1 MKKGPFSSLD
11 ERSKQVAYKIIA
23 VMYFLTIIAIQAI
36 VIYRQFALGQDI
48 RDFQDIAIV
57 MTVNTLF
64 LVTALL
70 FYGVIPY
77 QKVRIKS
84 ILLVYLAIVV
94 LGSLFTY
101 AKYNIFQSPG
111 LSVKELFDKM
121 VIILAVTGLI
131 VLFFV
136 IFSLLGKRKMDK
148 DLES

>member
-1 MKKGPFSSLD
+1 MKKRPFSGLD
-11 ERSKQVAYKIIA
+11 ERSKGVAYKIIA
-23 VMYFLTIIAIQAI
+23 VMYFLTIIAMQAI

-148 DLES
+148 DLKS